1 MTDPPPST
9 VTPLCEGDRMAHI
22 TISCDTCIM
31 DGTAACADC
40 VVTHL
45 LAPAPSEHR
54 LAAPRRLE
62 PGIRPHPAG
71 AFDSAGDL
79 EGAGEV
85 GADDLFDPADESE
98 RPARTAV
105 VFDLDELRAMRVL
118 AEAGLVPTLR
128 HREAP

>member
-1 MTDPPPST
+1 MSAEKGDSVHIVG
-9 VTPLCEGDRMAHI
+9 VTPFCEGDRMAHI

-31 DGTAACADC
+31 DGMAACADC

-45 LAPAPSEHR
+45 LAPAPHEHP
-54 LAAPRRLE
+54 LDTTTAAATTSSTATS
-62 PGIRPHPAG
+62 H
-71 AFDSAGDL
+71 
-79 EGAGEV
+79 
-85 GADDLFDPADESE
+85 
-98 RPARTAV
+98 AV